1 MSGYSCTNARPAGS
15 EPPQPGNAGAGLH
28 DHDAP
33 RRAGRSAVL
42 QPDHRSDGF
51 GTVLIRRG
59 KTDLELSRRSQPRC
73 ANHVQTWIGI
83 GATRPSA
90 GRISPALQDGRR
102 WFRPAENSWRGCQ
115 RLVCSNDHPHFDR
128 EVIILCVRW
137 YLRFKL
143 SLRDL
148 VEMMAERGLSLAHT
162 TIMRWVQHYTPEF
175 EKRWRRY
182 ALAVGRSWRVDE
194 TYVKIRGEWCYLY
207 RAVDRAGRTV
217 DFRLSTRRD
226 VAAAKAFFRKAMKSQ
241 QCAPQTITL
250 DGYAASHRAVREL
263 KADGS
268 LPTDTKLRSSKYLN
282 NLIEQDHRSVKQR
295 IAVMLGLKQFRNA
308 AITIAGIELMHR
320 IRKGQFGLRRL
331 GLQGR
336 TAPAVWNAVLRA

>member
-1 MSGYSCTNARPAGS
+1 MDRLGRL
-15 EPPQPGNAGAGLH
+15 EELF
-28 DHDAP
+28 
-33 RRAGRSAVL
+33 AGR
-42 QPDHRSDGF
+42 
-51 GTVLIRRG
+51 
-59 KTDLELSRRSQPRC
+59 
-73 ANHVQTWIGI
+73 
-83 GATRPSA
+83 
-90 GRISPALQDGRR
+90 
-102 WFRPAENSWRGCQ
+102 
-115 RLVCSNDHPHFDR
+115 HFDR
-128 EVIILCVRW
+128 EVILLCVRW

-175 EKRWRRY
+175 EKRWNRH

-194 TYVKIRGEWCYLY
+194 TYVKIRGVWHYLY
-207 RAVDRAGRTV
+207 RAVDRVGRTV

-226 VAAAKAFFRKAMKSQ
+226 VAAAKAFFRKAITSQ
-241 QCAPQTITL
+241 QRPPQSITL

-268 LPTDTKLRSSKYLN
+268 LPTETKLRSSKYLN

-295 IAVMLGLKQFRNA
+295 VAVMLGFKQLRNA

-331 GLQGR
+331 SNHGG
-336 TAPAVWNAVLRA
+336 TAPAIWNAILRA